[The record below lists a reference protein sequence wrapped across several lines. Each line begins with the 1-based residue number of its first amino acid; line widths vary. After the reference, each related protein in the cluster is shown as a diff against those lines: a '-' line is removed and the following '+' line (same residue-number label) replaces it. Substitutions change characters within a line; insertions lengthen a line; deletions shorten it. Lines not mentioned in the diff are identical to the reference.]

1 MNQKYPWKTVF
12 NFLFAFENQN
22 KLVRCSIFNGVSSF
36 IPGTNDA
43 MVLGN
48 VKSLAKVSISD
59 DREILAQ
66 WMALFGGGRWSAI
79 MAVLMGKGCSLLLQ
93 KFLMA
98 VLELINFFLQYKRT
112 NKLTQELLIKGKQIQ
127 HKRWMT
133 QTQEAQPKNRNS
145 NLYAILNMLLMIL
158 NCKWNAKI

>member
-1 MNQKYPWKTVF
+1 MENINTPQSYLKKDMYMNQKYPWKNVF

-59 DREILAQ
+59 DREILA
-66 WMALFGGGRWSAI
+66 
-79 MAVLMGKGCSLLLQ
+79 
-93 KFLMA
+93 
-98 VLELINFFLQYKRT
+98 
-112 NKLTQELLIKGKQIQ
+112 
-127 HKRWMT
+127 
-133 QTQEAQPKNRNS
+133 
-145 NLYAILNMLLMIL
+145 
-158 NCKWNAKI
+158 